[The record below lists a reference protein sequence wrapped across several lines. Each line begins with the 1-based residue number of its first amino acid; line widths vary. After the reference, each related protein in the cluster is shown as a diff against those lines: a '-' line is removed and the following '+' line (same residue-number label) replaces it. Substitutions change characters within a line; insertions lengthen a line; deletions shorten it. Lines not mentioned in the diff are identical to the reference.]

1 MTLWRWLLAGAVS
14 SPFVLGAAAI
24 STTDTPLY
32 PILSH
37 SPISLLKGLSLH
49 LLGEQLSY
57 FDRVKAVVATEAGV
71 GARRKA
77 PEDLASARI
86 SIKAL
91 GSIQVGMTV
100 KEASEASGVA
110 LVPAAGAAT
119 QKACGYYEPADGPN
133 GIGFMVVDERII
145 RIDIWPSSDIKT
157 ISGVGIGSSK
167 AEIEA
172 VYPGRIE
179 TSPDPYTKGDYLTF
193 VPETPGESLY
203 RIVFETN
210 VEGKVVQ
217 FRAGQFPAVT
227 WVNGCS

>member
-1 MTLWRWLLAGAVS
+1 MTLWRWLIAGAVS

-24 STTDTPLY
+24 SMTDTPLY
-32 PILSH
+32 PILAQD
-37 SPISLLKGLSLH
+37 PISLIKDLSNR
-49 LLGEQLSY
+49 LLSEQISY
-57 FDRVKAVVATEAGV
+57 FDRVKAVVAAEAGV
-71 GARRKA
+71 EPHRKA
-77 PEDLASARI
+77 PEDLATARI

-91 GSIQVGMTV
+91 GSIEVGMTV
-100 KEASEASGVA
+100 KEASDASGVA

-119 QKACGYYEPADGPN
+119 RKACGYYEPEGGPN
-133 GIGFMVVDERII
+133 GVGFMVVDGRII

-179 TSPDPYTKGDYLTF
+179 VSPDPYTKGDYLTF
-193 VPETPGESLY
+193 VPETPGESIY